1 MPLLQCAL
9 AAWPLLQCAL
19 CPCLPCCSLTLLPPL
34 PPPVY
39 TAQTPHYNQWVNHF
53 RSGLYGMVA
62 WAALML
68 VVLAFGSPNAS
79 DPDTFSKNVTTIMLI
94 GLLPIFLLM
103 ALISYYRLRWRK
115 NHAMR
120 AFM

>member
-1 MPLLQCAL
+1 MCPGSL
-9 AAWPLLQCAL
+9 APPAM
-19 CPCLPCCSLTLLPPL
+19 CPVPL
-34 PPPVY
+34 PALLLTHPPPSSTPPVY